1 MRRLSWLVAPDPFLL
16 GTAQCLLYL
25 PVTRRPIH
33 SAQVRTID
41 LLGRAAPVLQAFLLP
56 FGPQCARAKSG
67 NSSQERAIA
76 AKYSSIQLLFQGCNH
91 APTARWRCEM
101 KMLVTK
107 MALATSIALA
117 TLVASEA
124 ASAQSSREGQDAHQA
139 APTAY
144 DAEGNPDYQFG
155 PRVTVKPG
163 DVISGDSVIGRD
175 PDPFIRDQLLREYDS
190 GRPD

>member
-1 MRRLSWLVAPDPFLL
+1 
-16 GTAQCLLYL
+16 
-25 PVTRRPIH
+25 
-33 SAQVRTID
+33 
-41 LLGRAAPVLQAFLLP
+41 
-56 FGPQCARAKSG
+56 
-67 NSSQERAIA
+67 
-76 AKYSSIQLLFQGCNH
+76 
-91 APTARWRCEM
+91 M

-107 MALATSIALA
+107 MALATSVALA
-117 TLVASEA
+117 TLVAAEA
-124 ASAQSSREGQDAHQA
+124 ASAQSAREGHDAHQA

-144 DAEGNPDYQFG
+144 DAEGNPDYEFG

>member
-1 MRRLSWLVAPDPFLL
+1 
-16 GTAQCLLYL
+16 
-25 PVTRRPIH
+25 
-33 SAQVRTID
+33 
-41 LLGRAAPVLQAFLLP
+41 
-56 FGPQCARAKSG
+56 
-67 NSSQERAIA
+67 
-76 AKYSSIQLLFQGCNH
+76 
-91 APTARWRCEM
+91 M

-175 PDPFIRDQLLREYDS
+175 PDPSIRDELLREYDS

>member
-1 MRRLSWLVAPDPFLL
+1 
-16 GTAQCLLYL
+16 
-25 PVTRRPIH
+25 
-33 SAQVRTID
+33 
-41 LLGRAAPVLQAFLLP
+41 
-56 FGPQCARAKSG
+56 
-67 NSSQERAIA
+67 
-76 AKYSSIQLLFQGCNH
+76 
-91 APTARWRCEM
+91 M

-107 MALATSIALA
+107 MALAASVALA

-124 ASAQSSREGQDAHQA
+124 ASAQSAREGHDAHQA

-144 DAEGNPDYQFG
+144 DAEANPDYKFG

-175 PDPFIRDQLLREYDS
+175 PDPSIRDELLREYDS